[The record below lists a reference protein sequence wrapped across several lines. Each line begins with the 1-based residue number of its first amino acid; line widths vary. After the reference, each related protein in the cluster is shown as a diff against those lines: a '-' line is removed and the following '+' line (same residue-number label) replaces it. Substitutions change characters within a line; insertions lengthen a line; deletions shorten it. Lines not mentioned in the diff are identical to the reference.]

1 MKRLSAQPY
10 QSAHLL
16 ALFFRFKRL
25 MLALAAIAA
34 MSFNASSQ
42 TTGPVDDQTPLALT
56 PGAPAGS
63 RVEDMATVNLFNGHL
78 NFVLPLASVSGRGEL
93 KVPISLNIQRHWLV
107 NMRCDLSS
115 TGQTICRRYADPSW
129 WGGLQVGY
137 GPGVVQGRGAVGS
150 SGPIGNGVSFTFTDS
165 TGTEHELRDSL
176 TTGQPNPN
184 GQGFNRGTNFVSVD
198 GSSITYVSDFVVNDR
213 PSDGSSPTVANGFL
227 LLPNGTRYRI
237 ETGLVRWI
245 RDRNGNKITYTYE
258 PGPGG
263 FVKTITDSLGRTI
276 TVNYNVNDPTHGL
289 CDQILIP
296 GFGATTQ
303 TITIAKGP
311 LAGALR
317 YDHSQPSTYGQ
328 LFPEITNDINYN
340 SQFNPSVV
348 SGVHLPNGQSLK
360 FFYNPYGDLAR
371 IQVPEGGAVDYDFMG
386 GITNLSNTGAAISG
400 HIYRRVVTRRLYTNA
415 ADLNSLKKVTTYS
428 RPETWNSS
436 AGKADSVGFV
446 AIENRTANNSLL
458 SFEKHYFHGVAIN
471 SYFTLNPY
479 AAWKE
484 GKEYKTETLALD
496 QTTVLKRVE
505 KQFRQRAAVPWWAS
519 YVASRSFL
527 NINDEPANDP
537 RVVEIIETIEPS
549 GANLV
554 AKVTTINPQNP
565 LQVGF
570 EHNNQTDSWT
580 FDYGV
585 GAPSTHARRHDHFDY
600 LTVDSV
606 SGINYSG
613 PANGSSYTASDVHLR
628 SLVRGRKIY
637 SVNPANGTE
646 TLVAQNETLYDEYG
660 PSAYP
665 LLTYT
670 AVTSW
675 TDPGT
680 ARGNATTNRIWLNT
694 SGTWLESHTQ
704 YDQCGSV
711 RKTWDARDVTRTNPS
726 QITYSD
732 AFSDGVNRN
741 THAFPTT
748 VTTSIADQTGAHGS
762 NQAFVSTSVYDFNTG
777 KTVSTTEPNG
787 DTTTFDYTDP
797 LNRLKQVTNADGG
810 RLRYV
815 YSDTPGNLYVQLL
828 TDLDASRSRESRN
841 YLDGLGREIRSFTY
855 DGTASTP
862 WTVVDTYYDVQG
874 RVEKQSQP
882 YRVSSANSTLPATC
896 STCSTAVYDTLGRII
911 SATSPDNAQVVTS
924 YGASTSGVLGVT
936 STVTDQAGRK
946 RRTLVDALGRLVRV
960 DEPNETTG
968 NLDVGGASTSYTYD
982 ASGNLRKVTQGAQQR
997 FYLYDSLGRLLRSRN
1012 PEEEINSLVS
1022 NLTDEVTGNTQW
1034 SNAYTYDNGGNIVTR
1049 VDARNVTSTFEYD
1062 ALNRV
1067 KTRSYDNGTPSVSFT
1082 YDAASVDNSKGRL
1095 TKVSSSV
1102 STYNYDEYDALGR
1115 VKASS
1120 QTIDGVTYSMSYTYN
1135 LAGSMISQIYPSG
1148 KVINYEYDDAG
1159 RLAGLKNQASPVYY
1173 AGAAATDANRIL
1185 YSPHGAVSR
1194 MRLGNNLW
1202 EHTNYNSRLQPEQKG
1217 LGTASTN
1224 SNLLQ
1229 LDYNYGGTNNN
1240 GNLQS
1245 QTITLPGLTPLT
1257 QSYSYDQLNRLSFAE
1272 ELSGTNPSWK
1282 QGYKYTDQNGANG
1295 QYGNRRLDTT
1305 NTTPALITENPVFD
1319 PATNRIV
1326 PQAGEQY
1333 TYDDAGNLTK
1343 NKTGQS
1349 FGYDAENKQISYNG
1363 GNPLTGGATYSYD
1376 GEGRRVKKIS
1386 VSGTT
1391 TFVYNILGQLI
1402 AEYGAAQPT
1411 PGGTHYLTADCMGTP
1426 RVITNAAGVVI
1437 GRHDYLPFGE
1447 ELPATYGGRSGVTGY
1462 PPTDAIR
1469 QKFTQK
1475 ERDSE
1480 TQLDY
1485 FLARYYSN
1493 ILGRF
1498 TSVDPQQ
1505 AGAVNEDPQS
1515 WNAYTYARSSPM
1527 LYSDP
1532 DGKKYLICDPYGKNC
1547 TETSD
1552 DDFWA
1557 ERKEL
1562 KKTGNKY
1569 TGSGDFFEAGRILNE
1584 YGEVVATYV
1593 QISID
1598 DYAQQNIYA
1607 IRAAVSPIPMATA
1620 QFFGISLVA
1629 GTAGGAAVYALT
1641 SGAATFTTLGLAGK
1655 AASAA
1660 PLSAAAAGLL
1670 KQLSNTDQKIF
1681 MKAAEL
1687 GASAQNSFMNN
1698 VAILRDAL
1706 FRVAGD
1712 GKKINVIG
1720 SFGNQPIYGSLVS
1733 RVGITQIQGVTYVVR
1748 LSPGQIEILGP
1759 LP

>member
-1 MKRLSAQPY
+1 
-10 QSAHLL
+10 
-16 ALFFRFKRL
+16 
-25 MLALAAIAA
+25 
-34 MSFNASSQ
+34 MSFNANSQ

-63 RVEDMATVNLFNGHL
+63 RVEDLATVNLFNGHL

-107 NMRCDLSS
+107 GMRCDLTV
-115 TGQTICRRYADPSW
+115 TGQTVCRRYADPSW
-129 WGGLQVGY
+129 WGSLQVGY

-184 GQGFNRGTNFVSVD
+184 GQGFNRGTNFFYVD
-198 GSSITYVSDFVVNDR
+198 GSSITYVSVVVVNDR
-213 PSDGSSPTVANGFL
+213 PANGSDPTVANGFL
-227 LLPNGTRYRI
+227 FLPNGTRYRI

-245 RDRNGNKITYTYE
+245 RDRNGNKLTYTYV

-263 FVKTITDSLGRTI
+263 FVQTITDSVGRTI

-289 CDQILIP
+289 CDQIVVP
-296 GFGATTQ
+296 GFGASTR
-303 TITIAKGP
+303 TITITKSP
-311 LAGALR
+311 LGGALR
-317 YDHSQPSTYGQ
+317 YDYPQPLTYGQ

-340 SQFNPSVV
+340 NQFNPFVV
-348 SGVHLPNGQSLK
+348 TGVYLPNGQSLK

-371 IQVPEGGAVDYDFMG
+371 IQVPEGGAVDYDFLG
-386 GITNLSNTGAAISG
+386 GITNLASTGAVFSSN
-400 HIYRRVVTRRLYTNA
+400 IYRRVVTRRVYTDA
-415 ADLNSLKKVTTYS
+415 ANLNSLQRVVTYS
-428 RPETWNSS
+428 RPETWNNST
-436 AGKADSVGFV
+436 GRADSVGFV
-446 AIENRTANNSLL
+446 AIENRTAGNSLL
-458 SFEKHYFHGVAIN
+458 SYEKHYFHGVAIN

-479 AAWKE
+479 AAYKE

-496 QTTVLKRVE
+496 QTTELKRVE
-505 KQFRQRAAVPWWAS
+505 KQWRQRAAVPWWSS
-519 YVASRSFL
+519 YVASRPFL

-554 AKVTTINPQNP
+554 AKVTTINPSNP

-570 EHNNQTDSWT
+570 ENNNQTDSWT

-600 LTVDSV
+600 LNVDSV
-606 SGINYSG
+606 TGINYSG

-628 SLVRGRKIY
+628 SLVRARKIY

-646 TLVAQNETLYDEYG
+646 TLAAQTETLYDEYG
-660 PSAYP
+660 QSAYP
-665 LLTYT
+665 LLTY
-670 AVTSW
+670 AEVSSW
-675 TDPGT
+675 IDPG
-680 ARGNATTNRIWLNT
+680 AGRGNVTTTRNWVNT
-694 SGTWLESHTQ
+694 SGAWLESHTQ

-711 RKTWDARDVTRTNPS
+711 RKTWDARDITRTNPS
-726 QITYSD
+726 QITYTD
-732 AFSDGVNRN
+732 AFSDGVVRN

-748 VTTSIADQTGAHGS
+748 VTTSIPDQSGAHGS

-787 DTTTFDYTDP
+787 AVSTFDYSDP

-810 RLRYV
+810 RIRYN
-815 YSDTPGNLYVQLL
+815 YFDTPGNLYVQTL
-828 TDLDASRSRESRN
+828 TDLDSSRSLETRN
-841 YLDGLGREIRSFTY
+841 YLDGLGRTIRSFTY

-862 WTVVDTYYDVQG
+862 WTVVDTYYDVVG

-882 YRVSSANSTLPATC
+882 YRVGSANSTLPATC
-896 STCSTAVYDTLGRII
+896 SVCSTAVYDTLGRILT
-911 SATSPDNAQVVTS
+911 ATSPDNAQVVTS
-924 YGASTSGVLGVT
+924 YGASTSGVLGIT

-968 NLDVGGASTSYTYD
+968 NLDVGGSSTSYTYD
-982 ASGNLRKVTQGAQQR
+982 VSGNLRKVTQGVQQR

-1012 PEEEINSLVS
+1012 PEEITSSLAS

-1034 SNAYTYDNGGNIVTR
+1034 SNAYTYDNVGNIVSR
-1049 VDARNVTSTFEYD
+1049 MDARNVTSTFAYD
-1062 ALNRV
+1062 ALSRLQ
-1067 KTRSYDNGTPSVSFT
+1067 TRSYDDGTASVSFM
-1082 YDAASVDNSKGRL
+1082 YDDTDVDNAKGRL
-1095 TKVSSSV
+1095 TSVSSSV
-1102 STYNYDEYDALGR
+1102 STYSYGEYDAMGR
-1115 VKASS
+1115 VKESS
-1120 QTIDGVTYSMSYTYN
+1120 QTIDGVTYLMSYTYN
-1135 LAGSMISQIYPSG
+1135 LAGSMNSQIYPSG
-1148 KVINYEYDDAG
+1148 KVITYEYDDAG

-1173 AGAAATDANRIL
+1173 AGAAATDSANRIL
-1185 YSPHGAVSR
+1185 YSPHGAVSQ

-1217 LGTASTN
+1217 LGTSGTN
-1224 SNLLQ
+1224 STLLQ
-1229 LDYNYGGTNNN
+1229 LDYNYGGTSNN
-1240 GNLQS
+1240 GNVQS

-1257 QSYSYDQLNRLSFAE
+1257 QNYSYDQLNRLSFAE
-1272 ELSGTNPSWK
+1272 EVAGTNQIWK
-1282 QGYKYTDQNGANG
+1282 QGYKYSDQNGANA
-1295 QYGNRRLDTT
+1295 QYGNRRLDSA
-1305 NTTPALITENPVFD
+1305 NTTPALLTENPVFD
-1319 PATNRIV
+1319 PATNRIL

-1333 TYDDAGNLTK
+1333 TYDEAGNLTK
-1343 NKTGQS
+1343 NKTGIS
-1349 FGYDAENKQISYNG
+1349 FGYDAENKQISFNG
-1363 GNPLTGGATYSYD
+1363 GNPLSGGATYSYD
-1376 GEGRRVKKIS
+1376 GEGRRVKKVS
-1386 VSGTT
+1386 VSGSTI
-1391 TFVYNILGQLI
+1391 FVYNVQGQLV
-1402 AEYGAAQPT
+1402 AEYGATQPT
-1411 PGGTHYLTADCMGTP
+1411 AGGINYLTADCMGTP
-1426 RVITNAAGVVI
+1426 RVITNSAGVVI

-1447 ELPATYGGRSGVTGY
+1447 ELPATYGGRSGVVGY
-1462 PPTDAIR
+1462 PPTDTLR

-1475 ERDSE
+1475 ERDIE

-1485 FLARYYSN
+1485 FLARYYSS

-1498 TSVDPQQ
+1498 TSVDPKQ

-1515 WNAYTYARSSPM
+1515 WNAYSYGRSSPL

-1532 DGKKYLICDPYGKNC
+1532 DGKKYLICDAYGKNC

-1552 DDFWA
+1552 DDFWR

-1584 YGEVVATYV
+1584 YGETVATYV

-1598 DYAQQNIYA
+1598 DLSQQYIYG
-1607 IRAAVSPIPMATA
+1607 IRAAVDPIPMATA

-1641 SGAATFTTLGLAGK
+1641 SGAATSFTTLGLASK

-1660 PLSAAAAGLL
+1660 PLTAGAAGLL
-1670 KQLSNTDQKIF
+1670 NQLSRTDRAIF
-1681 MKAAEL
+1681 AKASEL

-1698 VAILRDAL
+1698 VGILRDAV
-1706 FRVAGD
+1706 FRVIGPDA
-1712 GKKINVIG
+1712 KINVIG
-1720 SFGNQPIYGSLVS
+1720 SFGNTPIYGSLVS

-1748 LSPGQIEILGP
+1748 VTNGNIEILGP